1 MVHLAPSVAHGG
13 IWLELL
19 IRAAILQAN
28 DPAPWRLIIL
38 NEFQTLEHCL
48 FDQNSARAYL
58 ASLLALRTQTLS
70 VPSGAGERGAE
81 IAHSLPWFW
90 PRLSFRAA
98 REGSWP
104 KSYQYPGS
112 RENFEL
118 TQSGFYQI
126 YPSEAAFTAD
136 APALKQFLD
145 LAGRV
150 FAPIIPNA
158 ESPGATDV
166 RFDQLGFDGESD
178 ASWESGFGG
187 ASDH

>member
-1 MVHLAPSVAHGG
+1 MGLGAAHNTTSVLP
-13 IWLELL
+13 WVYNKT
-19 IRAAILQAN
+19 RA
-28 DPAPWRLIIL
+28 
-38 NEFQTLEHCL
+38 
-48 FDQNSARAYL
+48 
-58 ASLLALRTQTLS
+58 
-70 VPSGAGERGAE
+70 
-81 IAHSLPWFW
+81 LPWFW